1 MTRPPTQRLRG
12 RAGQAQRLRR
22 LKRTNGLCERCLA
35 AGRTTVATVVDHIK
49 PLAHGGSDEDDN
61 TRNLC
66 DPCHLEVTAEQ
77 FGHEVRRGKPG
88 VGADGRPLDR
98 DHPWSAAR
106 PVAGLATK
114 RTPRGVESRAP
125 TRPDTAQWDRA
136 QCEVIQSK
144 KFGQPEG

>member
-1 MTRPPTQRLRG
+1 MTPPPTQRLRG

-22 LKRTNGLCERCLA
+22 LRRTNGLCERCLA

-49 PLAHGGSDEDDN
+49 PLAHGGSDEDGN

-66 DPCHLEVTAEQ
+66 DPCHVEVTAEQ
-77 FGHEVRRGKPG
+77 FGHQVRRGRPG

-106 PVAGLATK
+106 PVAGAAAK
-114 RTPRGVESRAP
+114 RTPRGVESRAQ

-136 QCEVIQSK
+136 QCEIIQTK
-144 KFGQPEG
+144 KFGPAEG

>member
-35 AGRTTVATVVDHIK
+35 AGRTTVAAVVDHIK
-49 PLAHGGSDEDDN
+49 PLAHGGSDDDDN

-77 FGHEVRRGKPG
+77 FGQQVRRGRPG
-88 VGADGRPLDR
+88 VGEDGRPLDR
-98 DHPWSAAR
+98 DHPWAAAR
-106 PVAGLATK
+106 PTVGAAAR

-125 TRPDTAQWDRA
+125 TLPDTAKWDRA
-136 QCEVIQSK
+136 HCEQFQTK
-144 KFGQPEG
+144 KFGPAGG